1 MGIIARIKGW
11 FDMLFKSKA
20 KEEFNI
26 EDITSDEMKRMID
39 MCASIYRGKP
49 YWVDAD
55 EHIKTI
61 NFAKAVCSETARL
74 TTLAIGIQIDGSAR
88 ADWLQ
93 QQIENVYFQL
103 RHWVEYGC
111 AFGTIILKPNGENI
125 DLYTPDRFIVTD
137 QYNGEITGCVFV
149 NKEVDAAGKK
159 YYTRLEYHRFLD
171 DGTYVISNKCYVG
184 ASENDVN
191 ESIDIKKTPWAGL
204 LEEAAIENIERPLFG
219 VLRTPH
225 ANNIDIDSPLS
236 LPIFADAIEEFKD
249 LDIAYSRNAKEIRDS
264 KRLVLLDSDRL
275 LPTGGKV
282 HNTITGFTKARED
295 LGLPDYVKNVY
306 GDGQKN
312 FYEEINPTLNTDTRL
327 TGINALLSQIGY
339 KCGFSNGYFV
349 FNESTGI
356 QTATGVEAEQ
366 QRTVQFIKDCRDK
379 LESCL
384 DDLIY
389 ALSKFADLYGYAPV
403 GDYEVVYDFGDIT
416 YSYETDKQT
425 WYSYVTQGK
434 VPFWYYLTKFEN
446 MSEEDAKALEQAA
459 QPKNP
464 TLFGEEE

>member
-1 MGIIARIKGW
+1 MGIIVRIKGW

-26 EDITSDEMKRMID
+26 EDITSDEVKRMID
-39 MCASIYRGKP
+39 MCANIYRGKP
-49 YWVDAD
+49 YWVDED

-74 TTLAIGIQIDGSAR
+74 ATLAIGVKIDGSNR

-93 QQIENVYFQL
+93 KQIDKIYYQL
-103 RHWVEYGC
+103 RRWAEYGF
-111 AFGTIILKPNGENI
+111 AFGTVILKPNGENI
-125 DLYTPDRFIVTD
+125 DLYTPNQFIVTG
-137 QYNGEITGCVFV
+137 QNNGEITGCVFV
-149 NKEVDAAGKK
+149 NKEVDNASKK

-171 DGTYVISNKCYVG
+171 DGTYSISNKCYVG
-184 ASENDVN
+184 SSENDIS

-204 LEEAAIENIERPLFG
+204 LEEVAVENIEKPLFG

-225 ANNIDIDSPLS
+225 ANNIDVDSPLS
-236 LPIFADAIEEFKD
+236 LPIFSDAIEEFKD
-249 LDIAYSRNAKEIRDS
+249 LDIAYSRNAKEIADS

-282 HNTITGFTKARED
+282 QNTVTGFTKSREA

-306 GDGQKN
+306 GDGQEN
-312 FYEEINPTLNTDTRL
+312 FYQEINPTLNTDIRI

-366 QRTVQFIKDCRDK
+366 QRTIQFVKDCRDK
-379 LESCL
+379 LENCL

-389 ALSKFADLYGYAPV
+389 ALNAFADLYSYAPV
-403 GDYEVVYDFGDIT
+403 GDYEITYDFGDIT
-416 YSYETDKQT
+416 YNREEDRAR
-425 WYSYVTQGK
+425 WYSYVIGGK
-434 VPFWYYLTKFEN
+434 IPFWYFLVKFEGI
-446 MSEEDAKALEQAA
+446 SEEEAKALEEEA
-459 QPKNP
+459 QPKEP
-464 TLFGEEE
+464 KLFGDDE

>member
-1 MGIIARIKGW
+1 
-11 FDMLFKSKA
+11 MLFGSKA

-26 EDITSDEMKRMID
+26 EPITSPEMERMITR
-39 MCASIYRGKP
+39 CANIYRGKP
-49 YWVDAD
+49 DWLDK
-55 EHIKTI
+55 ENHIKTI
-61 NFAKAVCSETARL
+61 NFAKSVCSEVARL
-74 TTLAIGIQIDGSAR
+74 TTLAIGIQVDGSTR
-88 ADWLQ
+88 ADWIQ
-93 QQIENVYFQL
+93 KQIDEEYFNI
-103 RHWVEYGC
+103 RKWCEYCG
-111 AFGTIILKPNGENI
+111 AFGTVIPKPNGVGI
-125 DLYTPDRFIVTD
+125 DLYTPDSFIITD
-137 QYNGEITGCVFV
+137 QNNGDITGCVFV
-149 NKEVDAAGKK
+149 NRWVNEAEKK

-171 DGTYVISNKCYVG
+171 NGKYAISNKCYVG
-184 ASENDVN
+184 TSENDLN
-191 ESIDIKKTPWAGL
+191 KSISIDKTPWAGL
-204 LEEAAIENIERPLFG
+204 LEEAAIENIDRPLFG

-249 LDIAYSRNAKEIRDS
+249 LDIAYSRNAKEILDS

-275 LPTGGKV
+275 LPSGGKV

-306 GDGQKN
+306 GDGQEN
-312 FYEEINPTLNTDTRL
+312 FYQEINPTLNTETRL
-327 TGINALLSQIGY
+327 SGINALLSQIGY

-366 QRTVQFIKDCRDK
+366 QRTIQFIKDCRDK

-389 ALSKFADLYGYAPV
+389 ALNAFADLYDLAPV
-403 GDYEVVYDFGDIT
+403 GDYEITYDFGDIT
-416 YSYETDKQT
+416 YNQDEDRAR
-425 WYSYVTQGK
+425 WYGYVTAGK
-434 VPFWYYLTKFEN
+434 VPFWYFLQKFEGF
-446 MSEEDAKALEQAA
+446 SEEDARALEEAA
-459 QPKNP
+459 QPKEP

>member
-11 FDMLFKSKA
+11 FNMLFKSKA
-20 KEEFNI
+20 KEEFSI
-26 EDITSDEMKRMID
+26 EDITSDEMKRIII
-39 MCASIYRGKP
+39 MCADIYRGKP

-74 TTLAIGIQIDGSAR
+74 VTLGIGIQIEGGAR
-88 ADWLQ
+88 AEWLQ
-93 QQIENVYFQL
+93 GQIEKIYFQL
-103 RHWVEYGC
+103 RHWSEYGF
-111 AFGTIILKPNGENI
+111 AFGTVILKPNDNSI
-125 DLYTPDRFIVTD
+125 DLYTPDNFMITD
-137 QYNGEITGCVFV
+137 QMNGEITGCVFI
-149 NKEVDAAGKK
+149 DRRADDTRKK
-159 YYTRLEYHRFLD
+159 FFTRLEYHRILD
-171 DGTYVISNKCYVG
+171 DGSYAVSNKCYVG
-184 ASENDVN
+184 VSENDMTK
-191 ESIDIKKTPWAGL
+191 SIDIKDTPWNGL
-204 LEEAAIENIERPLFG
+204 LEDVFIENIDRPLFG

-225 ANNIDIDSPLS
+225 ANNIDIDSPLA

-275 LPTGGKV
+275 LTSGGKV
-282 HNTITGFTKARED
+282 QNTIMGFAKARED
-295 LGLPDYVKNVY
+295 MGLPDYVKNVY
-306 GDGQKN
+306 GDGKEN
-312 FYEEINPTLNTDTRL
+312 FYQEINPTLNTDTRL

-384 DDLIY
+384 DNLIY
-389 ALSKFADLYGYAPV
+389 ALDVFADLYDYAPV
-403 GDYEVVYDFGDIT
+403 GEYKVQYDFGDIL
-416 YSYETDKQT
+416 YNYEEDKAR
-425 WYSYVTQGK
+425 WYSYATQGRI
-434 VPFWYYLTKFEN
+434 PFWYYLTKFEN
-446 MSEEDAKALEQAA
+446 MSEDDAKALESAA
-459 QPKNP
+459 QQKEPA
-464 TLFGEEE
+464 LFGEEE

>member
-11 FDMLFKSKA
+11 FNMLFKSKA

-39 MCASIYRGKP
+39 KCANIYRGKS

-93 QQIENVYFQL
+93 GQIESIYFQL

-111 AFGTIILKPNGENI
+111 AFGTIVLKPNGENI
-125 DLYTPDRFIVTD
+125 DLYKPDQFIVTD
-137 QYNGEITGCVFV
+137 QSNGEITGCVFV
-149 NKEVDAAGKK
+149 NKEVDSTGKK
-159 YYTRLEYHRFLD
+159 YYARLEYHRFLD
-171 DGTYVISNKCYVG
+171 DGTYAISNKCYVG
-184 ASENDVN
+184 SSENDMN
-191 ESIDIKKTPWAGL
+191 EYISIEKTPWAGL
-204 LEEAAIENIERPLFG
+204 MEEVAIENIERPLFG
-219 VLRTPH
+219 VLRTPY

-275 LPTGGKV
+275 LPSGV
-282 HNTITGFTKARED
+282 RVQNTITGFTKARED

-306 GDGQKN
+306 GDGQEN
-312 FYEEINPTLNTDTRL
+312 FYQEINPTLNTDTRL

-349 FNESTGI
+349 FNEATGI

-389 ALSKFADLYGYAPV
+389 ALNVFADLYNYAPV
-403 GDYEVVYDFGDIT
+403 GDYEVQYDFGDIL
-416 YSYETDKQT
+416 YNYEEDKAR

-446 MSEEDAKALEQAA
+446 MSEEDAKALEAAA
-459 QPKNP
+459 QPKEP
-464 TLFGEEE
+464 TLFGGEE

>member
-20 KEEFNI
+20 KEDFNI

-39 MCASIYRGKP
+39 MCVNIYRGKP

-74 TTLAIGIQIDGSAR
+74 ATLAIGIQIDGSAR

-93 QQIENVYFQL
+93 KQIENVYFQL

-137 QYNGEITGCVFV
+137 QRNGEITGCVFI

-159 YYTRLEYHRFLD
+159 YYTRLEYNRFLD
-171 DGTYVISNKCYVG
+171 DGTYAISNKCYVG
-184 ASENDVN
+184 ASENDTN

-204 LEEAAIENIERPLFG
+204 AEEATIENIENPLFG

>member
-20 KEEFNI
+20 KEEFDI

-39 MCASIYRGKP
+39 KCANIYRGEP
-49 YWVDAD
+49 YWVDED

-61 NFAKAVCSETARL
+61 NFAKSVCSETARL
-74 TTLAIGIQIDGSAR
+74 TTLGIGIQIDGSAR

-93 QQIENVYFQL
+93 SQIDNVYYQL

-111 AFGTIILKPNGENI
+111 AFGTVILKPNGESI
-125 DLYTPDRFIVTD
+125 DLYTLDRFIITD
-137 QYNGEITGCVFV
+137 QSNGEITGCVFV
-149 NKEVDAAGKK
+149 NKEVDGNGKK
-159 YYTRLEYHRFLD
+159 YYTRLEYHRFME
-171 DGTYVISNKCYVG
+171 DGTYAISNKCYIG
-184 ASENDVN
+184 SSENDIN
-191 ESIDIKKTPWAGL
+191 KSIGIEKTPWAGL
-204 LEEAAIENIERPLFG
+204 MEEEVIENIDRPLFS
-219 VLRTPH
+219 VLQTPH

-275 LPTGGKV
+275 LPTGRKIQ
-282 HNTITGFTKARED
+282 NTIAGFTKARED

-306 GDGQKN
+306 GNGQEN
-312 FYEEINPTLNTDTRL
+312 FYQEINPTLNTDTRL

-366 QRTVQFIKDCRDK
+366 QRTIQFIKDCRDK

-389 ALSKFADLYGYAPV
+389 ALNVFADLYYYAPV
-403 GDYEVVYDFGDIT
+403 GEYEIVYDFGDIT
-416 YSYETDKQT
+416 YNEEEDKAR
-425 WYSYVTQGK
+425 WWGYVVAGK
-434 VPFWYYLTKFEN
+434 VPAYKFFVKFEG
-446 MSEEDAKALEQAA
+446 MTEEEAKAMVEEA
-459 QPKNP
+459 QPKEP
-464 TLFGEEE
+464 TLFGG